1 MCSLK
6 SCSHINI
13 GKIYCKMYQHSFFK
27 NKNSIL
33 TGTIKLILI
42 NSICGILS
50 CKLAF
55 QLHRY
60 YRNSVYKKHNI
71 YAVLIMY
78 RVMKLSGTMKNICII
93 LNLRC
98 LIQRCLRFPENRI
111 KLNSSIRKS
120 MSHHIQKIGCFHF
133 SFEPLNNLLFGILR
147 INFHI
152 SFPFLRLA
160 YLDKFHKCFLIKS
173 RFTIKFLRI
182 TFDISA
188 MMNQIIFD
196 IFLKSF
202 LFYIKI

>member
-1 MCSLK
+1 M
-6 SCSHINI
+6 HQ
-13 GKIYCKMYQHSFFK
+13 YSFLEG
-27 NKNSIL
+27 KNSIL
-33 TGTIKLILI
+33 AGTIKLILI
-42 NSICGILS
+42 NCICCILT

-120 MSHHIQKIGCFHF
+120 MPHHIQKIRCLNF
-133 SFEPLNNLLFGILR
+133 SFKTLNYLLLGVLCID
-147 INFHI
+147 FHI
-152 SFPFLRLA
+152 PVPFLRLTRP
-160 YLDKFHKCFLIKS
+160 DKFNKCIFIKC
-173 RFTIKFLRI
+173 
-182 TFDISA
+182 
-188 MMNQIIFD
+188 
-196 IFLKSF
+196 
-202 LFYIKI
+202 